1 MGYSAKIYSRIG
13 ELMQGVLPDASAFLV
28 SGLASRRLYSE
39 AVLEEGGGHG
49 RAGAGKE
56 GRDMT
61 VAVGAMGRVGERA
74 SESPALPPKASEA
87 LAILLNEQ
95 GLALPADVMIRL
107 TSNIPRGKGLSSSS
121 ADVLSVLSVVNNYLG
136 TGLEADELYRIA
148 ARVEPTDPCL
158 SDEIV
163 LFHQHS
169 GKKGAVIGLPPVSL
183 LYFDAAPGRRVD
195 TVEIRR
201 CWPRGAGDFFGWL
214 LQRLMRAA
222 AECDYELL
230 FDSITYSAEY
240 NQTMLP
246 LPGFGEYR
254 RLAAEVG
261 AGLMVA
267 HSGTIAG
274 LVAPLEKEA
283 ALLPRLEALVRREQ
297 PAVRGEHGCV
307 GHGLEP
313 ATIYTEHYFSPYH
326 RPAWRPYSAP

>member
-28 SGLASRRLYSE
+28 SGLASRRWYSE
-39 AVLEEGGGHG
+39 AVLEEG
-49 RAGAGKE
+49 E
-56 GRDMT
+56 DRD
-61 VAVGAMGRVGERA
+61 G
-74 SESPALPPKASEA
+74 ALPPKASEA
-87 LAILLNEQ
+87 LAILLREQ
-95 GLALPADVMIRL
+95 RLSLPAEVTIRL
-107 TSNIPRGKGLSSSS
+107 YSNIPRGKGLSSSS

-136 TGLEADELYRIA
+136 IGLGAEELYRIA

-169 GKKGAVIGLPPVSL
+169 GRKGAVIDLPPVSL
-183 LYFDAAPGRRVD
+183 LYFDAAPERRID
-195 TVEIRR
+195 TLEIRR
-201 CWPRGAGDFFGWL
+201 CWPRGAGDFFAWL

-222 AECDYELL
+222 TECDYELL

-254 RLAAEVG
+254 RLATEAG

-267 HSGTIAG
+267 HSGTFAG
-274 LVAPLEKEA
+274 LLVPLEKEA
-283 ALLPRLEALVRREQ
+283 ALLPRLEALVQRER
-297 PAVRGEHGCV
+297 PAARGENG
-307 GHGLEP
+307 GEADGLEP
-313 ATIYTEHYFSPYH
+313 TTIYTEHYFSPYH